1 MKSDTK
7 LISALNDLLADEL
20 TAVNQYMLH
29 SEMCAHWGYDEL
41 HEAIE
46 ARAIDEMKHCE
57 QHISRILFLEG
68 MPDIMNYKQI
78 SIGKDV
84 KAMIEYDTA
93 LELEAVKAYNE
104 VIALAGELGDEATA
118 DYLVAVLQE
127 EEGHVDWGEKQLVQI
142 EQMGIENYLTAQKG
156 SHED

>member
-7 LISALNDLLADEL
+7 LIAALNDLLSDEL

-29 SEMCAHWGYDEL
+29 SEMCAHWGFHEL
-41 HEAIE
+41 HEMIE

-57 QHISRILFLEG
+57 KHISRILFLEG
-68 MPDIMNYKQI
+68 MPDIMNYKQV

-84 KAMIEYDTA
+84 KAMIENDLA
-93 LELEAVKAYNE
+93 LELEAVKAYND

-118 DYLVAVLQE
+118 DDLVEILHD
-127 EEGHVDWGEKQLVQI
+127 EEGHVDWGEKQLAQI
-142 EQMGIENYLTAQKG
+142 EQMGIENYLSMMTG
-156 SHED
+156 DE